1 MILWS
6 ACALAGTWAAADA
19 LRADDRFAPPSI
31 AERATYAALVRDLLR
46 DAERG
51 QVPATLAA
59 RAAALGFAITVDG
72 DVATLAEIPD
82 RRRGAGL
89 VAVRLGPLDRE
100 VVLQAPHPYH
110 DRGTGPL
117 AGALFDAGGFR
128 AVAVAT
134 ANRSAA
140 PGADVAHAPE
150 SWFQAA
156 TDGAAQ
162 ALQAPLFFQLHGF
175 AASTSDAC
183 AVLSEGPT
191 RQAPVS
197 LRDAATTLAAALA
210 CDPVRTGAEVPAL
223 AARSNVQGL
232 LLIDRA
238 DFLHL
243 ELSAAVRDT
252 LAADPAAAS
261 RFAGAI
267 QSLAPAGAR

>member
-1 MILWS
+1 MIVWT
-6 ACALAGTWAAADA
+6 ACAFAGTWSTADA
-19 LRADDRFAPPSI
+19 LRADDRFAPPTV
-31 AERATYAALVRDLLR
+31 AERAAYASLVRDLVL

-51 QVPATLAA
+51 RLPASLHG
-59 RAAALGFAITVDG
+59 RAAALGFALTVEG
-72 DVATLAEIPD
+72 EVATLAEIPAQ
-82 RRRGAGL
+82 RRGAGL
-89 VAVRLGPLDRE
+89 LAVRLGPLDRE
-100 VVLQAPHPYH
+100 IVLQAPHPYH
-110 DRGTGPL
+110 DRGTGAL

-128 AVAVAT
+128 AVTLAT

-191 RQAPVS
+191 RQAPAA
-197 LRDAATTLAAALA
+197 LRAAAATLAGALA
-210 CDPVRTGAEVPAL
+210 CAPVRTGDDVPAL

-238 DFLHL
+238 AFLHL
-243 ELSAAVRDT
+243 ELSAAIRET
-252 LAADPAAAS
+252 LADDPAAAS
-261 RFAGAI
+261 RFASAI
-267 QSLAPAGAR
+267 RSLAPDSSP

>member
-1 MILWS
+1 MVWS
-6 ACALAGTWAAADA
+6 ACALAGTWSTADA
-19 LRADDRFAPPSI
+19 LRADDRFAPPTV

-51 QVPATLAA
+51 QLPASLGE
-59 RAAALGFAITVDG
+59 RAADLGFALSVSGEI
-72 DVATLAEIPD
+72 ATLAEIPD

-110 DRGTGPL
+110 DRGTGAL
-117 AGALFDAGGFR
+117 AGGLFDAGGFR
-128 AVAVAT
+128 AVTVAT

-162 ALQAPLFFQLHGF
+162 ALQQPLFFQIHGF

-191 RQAPVS
+191 RLAPAS
-197 LRDAATTLAAALA
+197 LRGAATTLGVALA
-210 CDPVRTGAEVPAL
+210 CDPVRTGDEVPAL

-238 DFLHL
+238 AFLHL
-243 ELSAAVRDT
+243 ELSPAVRET
-252 LAADPAAAS
+252 LADDPTAAS
-261 RFAGAI
+261 RLAGAI
-267 QSLAPAGAR
+267 RALAPGGPP